1 MPRRHLEGILVD
13 ATPSGSSLFTSIPPA
28 RGHCLFA
35 TIPPALSPGD
45 PAEIAVNLHKM
56 KFVQLSR
63 SYARSGHVIITT
75 KQLMMTLIMM
85 MPPHAPAA
93 VSAPDDGDA
102 EMWL

>member
-1 MPRRHLEGILVD
+1 MD
-13 ATPSGSSLFTSIPPA
+13 ATPSGSSLSPATTAPAAPA

-75 KQLMMTLIMM
+75 TKQLMMMLIMT
-85 MPPHAPAA
+85 MPPAAAAPAA
-93 VSAPDDGDA
+93 ASDDGDA

>member
-1 MPRRHLEGILVD
+1 MD
-13 ATPSGSSLFTSIPPA
+13 ATPSGSSLSTATSPPA

-85 MPPHAPAA
+85 MPPPPAPAPAA
-93 VSAPDDGDA
+93 VAAAPDDGDA

>member
-1 MPRRHLEGILVD
+1 MPRQAE
-13 ATPSGSSLFTSIPPA
+13 AASSPAPA

-75 KQLMMTLIMM
+75 KQLMMTLIMT
-85 MPPHAPAA
+85 MPPAA
-93 VSAPDDGDA
+93 AAPDDGDA

>member
-1 MPRRHLEGILVD
+1 MD
-13 ATPSGSSLFTSIPPA
+13 ATPSGSSLSTATSPPA

-85 MPPHAPAA
+85 MPPPAPAPAA
-93 VSAPDDGDA
+93 VAAAPDDGDA